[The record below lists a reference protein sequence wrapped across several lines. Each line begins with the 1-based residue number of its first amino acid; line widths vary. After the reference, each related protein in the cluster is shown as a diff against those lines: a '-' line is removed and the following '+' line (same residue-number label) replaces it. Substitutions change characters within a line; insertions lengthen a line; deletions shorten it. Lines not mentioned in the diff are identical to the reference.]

1 MNKTSSNQNM
11 EPDLNIL
18 GNINKVDVPPF
29 MFQKV
34 MQKVELQKQNKT
46 LQLWVKL
53 AAAAIVIIALADVLL
68 VSQNKVSN
76 TQNQWVEIIPQQ
88 NHQLYGE

>member
-18 GNINKVDVPPF
+18 GNINKVDVPNF

-68 VSQNKVSN
+68 ISQNKVSN